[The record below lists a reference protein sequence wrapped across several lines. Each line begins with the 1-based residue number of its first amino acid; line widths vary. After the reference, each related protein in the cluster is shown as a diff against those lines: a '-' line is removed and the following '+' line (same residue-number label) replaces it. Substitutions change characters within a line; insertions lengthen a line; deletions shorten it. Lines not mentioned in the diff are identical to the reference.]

1 MRKKLWTVVGDGV
14 RVGGRLLSE
23 LCGHVMEA
31 LRTFEKVQREF
42 HPLKMSQLHE
52 MLTPFLLLLEREKAQ
67 EFSTLGD
74 RESKAFDTALKRA
87 AEQIVRAVHLFSPAD
102 DIQQGIMNVLRAGRK
117 ICRAQEILYPLRHE
131 SSLINDFF
139 LEDEADSSI
148 RRIDRSPGDKRVP
161 VGISHTGLDADPYA
175 RSGLSLYVPET
186 YDGSVCLPLVVALH
200 GGFGHGRD
208 FLWTWLR
215 EARTREF
222 ILLAPTSSG
231 STWSI
236 SSPETDFIDLVEN
249 VENICSRYNVDR
261 GRILITGISDGA
273 TFALICGLKHRTPF
287 TAIAPVSGVLV
298 PEGVLVP
305 ADLSQVRDSRI
316 FWVHGAHDWMFPVA
330 RAIEGCKA
338 LSTAGMD
345 VTLRIIPDLA
355 HAYPR
360 QENAAILSWFDPSFN
375 LKTHPSP
382 A

>member
-14 RVGGRLLSE
+14 RAGGRLLSE

-42 HPLKMSQLHE
+42 HPLKMSHLHE
-52 MLTPFLLLLEREKAQ
+52 MLTPFLLLLEREKAR
-67 EFSTLGD
+67 ELSTPGGRD
-74 RESKAFDTALKRA
+74 GEAFDTALERA
-87 AEQIVRAVHLFSPAD
+87 AEEIVRAVHLFSPAD

-117 ICRAQEILYPLRHE
+117 ICRAQEILYPLRYE
-131 SSLINDFF
+131 SSQINDFF
-139 LEDEADSSI
+139 LEDDADRSI
-148 RRIDRSPGDKRVP
+148 LKIDRSPGNNRVP

-186 YDGSVCLPLVVALH
+186 YDGAVCLPLVVALH

-236 SSPETDFIDLVEN
+236 SSPETDFTHLVGS

-273 TFALICGLKHRTPF
+273 TFALICGLNHRTPF
-287 TAIAPVSGVLV
+287 TAIAPVS
-298 PEGVLVP
+298 GVLVP

-360 QENAAILSWFDPSFN
+360 QENAAILSWFDPSADA
-375 LKTHPSP
+375 KTHQSP